1 MVDINPPETGLQ
13 EPDSQ
18 ARMWAMIAPLAGFLG
33 YFLPVIG
40 SLIGPLIV
48 WQLKKDTHPYVDE
61 QGKEALNFQITVLI
75 AALVCV
81 LLMLIGVG
89 FLLIWVVAVGAIVL
103 MIIAAIKAN
112 VGAPSRY
119 PFCLRLIKYY
129 PTAAA
134 PRCAGMARRQR
145 SCSGRLA

>member
-1 MVDINPPETGLQ
+1 MVDINQPETGLQ

-18 ARMWAMIAPLAGFLG
+18 ARMWAMIAHLAGFLG

-81 LLMLIGVG
+81 LLMLIAVG

-112 VGAPSRY
+112 EGAPYRY
-119 PFCLRLIKYY
+119 PFCLRLIK
-129 PTAAA
+129 
-134 PRCAGMARRQR
+134 
-145 SCSGRLA
+145 

>member
-1 MVDINPPETGLQ
+1 MIDNETRVEVQG
-13 EPDSQ
+13 PDSD
-18 ARMWAMIAPLAGFLG
+18 ARLWAMIAHLAGFLG

-48 WQLKKDTHPYVDE
+48 WQLKKDLHPYVNE
-61 QGKEALNFQITVLI
+61 QAKEALNFQITVMI

-81 LLMLIGVG
+81 LLMLVVIG

-112 VGAPSRY
+112 EGAPYRY
-119 PFCLRLIKYY
+119 PFCLRLIK
-129 PTAAA
+129 
-134 PRCAGMARRQR
+134 
-145 SCSGRLA
+145 

>member
-1 MVDINPPETGLQ
+1 MIDNETRVEVQ
-13 EPDSQ
+13 EPDSD
-18 ARMWAMIAPLAGFLG
+18 ARLWAMIAHLAGFLG

-48 WQLKKDTHPYVDE
+48 WHLNKDLHRYVDE
-61 QGKEALNFQITVLI
+61 QGKEALNFQITVMI

-81 LLMLIGVG
+81 LLMLIAVG

-112 VGAPSRY
+112 EGAPYRY
-119 PFCLRLIKYY
+119 PFCLRLIK
-129 PTAAA
+129 
-134 PRCAGMARRQR
+134 
-145 SCSGRLA
+145 